1 MKRGQKKRTTRAV
14 TRKPARASRAPE
26 LAADA
31 EWLETDG
38 LGGYAMLPVTGART
52 RRYHAFFTAALEA
65 PLGRH
70 ALLKDLLV
78 WFQTDSGTTALST
91 ARFADGTLE
100 PANGATLK
108 SFRSEP
114 WPTWKWRTPDGHDIE
129 IECFLA
135 HEQQTL
141 VWRARRTRGRG
152 PAWLHIRPL
161 LSGAP
166 HHALTHANEELATEP
181 VGEHGFRAQ
190 WRRHGAG
197 LRVSSDAPHAH
208 EPRWWFN
215 FQLTEEEA
223 RGHDCVEDLL
233 QPGVFSGDLL
243 QGPMHLVATLAPDLP
258 EAPEELARRA
268 EQLRAAEARRRKSLG
283 DPLLRA
289 ADQYLVR
296 RGDKRSL
303 IAGYPWF
310 GDYGRD
316 TMIALRGLL
325 HATGRHAEAREVL
338 AAWAALVDEN
348 GSLPNTFAE
357 AGGDALMNSA
367 DAPLWF
373 VLAAAEHLATRA
385 PKHAR
390 AEREVIH
397 AAALRVLQGILDG
410 RHPLLHL
417 GEDGLLAHGS
427 GSTQLTWM
435 DAMVDGRPVTPR
447 AGKAVEIQALWLN
460 ALHLWASDLK
470 GARKVLTRG
479 LKSFRARFVL
489 PGATHLADVVDVE
502 HEPGRIDASLR
513 PNQIF
518 ALGGLPLT
526 LVPRAM
532 ARTMLEHVEMAL
544 VTEAGLRT
552 LDPGTAEYSAR
563 CTGSAAE
570 RDQAY
575 HQGTVWPW
583 LSAAFVAAWVCQR
596 GGTPAARH
604 EARERFFRP
613 LLQRFGSP
621 GLGHLAEIADGDAP
635 YAPRGAP
642 FQAWSLGAFLEIDR
656 GILA

>member
-1 MKRGQKKRTTRAV
+1 
-14 TRKPARASRAPE
+14 
-26 LAADA
+26 
-31 EWLETDG
+31 
-38 LGGYAMLPVTGART
+38 MLPVMGART
-52 RRYHAFFTAALEA
+52 RRYHALLTTALEA

-78 WFQTDSGTTALST
+78 WFQSDSGTTALST
-91 ARFADGTLE
+91 ARFADGTEE
-100 PANGATLK
+100 PTNGATLK
-108 SFRSEP
+108 SFRAEP
-114 WPTWKWRTPDGHDIE
+114 WPTWQWRTPDGHDIE

-135 HEQQTL
+135 HEARTL

-152 PAWLHIRPL
+152 PAWIHIRPL
-161 LSGAP
+161 LGGTP

-181 VGEHGFRAQ
+181 VGAHGFRAL
-190 WRRHGAG
+190 WRRHGSE
-197 LRVSSDAPHAH
+197 LRVGSDAPHAH

-215 FQLTEEEA
+215 FHLAEEEA

-243 QGPMHLVATLAPDLP
+243 QGPVHLVATLAPDLP

-268 EQLRAAEARRRKSLG
+268 GQLRAAEAKRRKTLG
-283 DPLLRA
+283 DALHRA

-316 TMIALRGLL
+316 TMLALRGLL
-325 HATGRHAEAREVL
+325 HATGRHDEARTVL
-338 AAWAALVDEN
+338 AAWAGLVDEQ
-348 GSLPNTFAE
+348 GALPNTFAE
-357 AGGDALMNSA
+357 AGGSALLNSA

-373 VLAAAEHLATRA
+373 AVVAAEHLSLRA
-385 PKHAR
+385 AKHAR
-390 AEREVIH
+390 AERKTIR
-397 AAALRVLQGILDG
+397 AAALRVLQGILAG
-410 RHPLLHL
+410 RHPLLRL
-417 GEDGLLAHGS
+417 GDDGLLSHGS

-435 DAMVDGRPVTPR
+435 DAMVQGTPVTPR

-460 ALHLWASDLK
+460 ALHLWAGEQK
-470 GARKVLTRG
+470 GARKILARG
-479 LKSFRARFVL
+479 RKNFRARFVL

-518 ALGGLPLT
+518 ALGALPLT

-544 VTEAGLRT
+544 VTDAGLRT
-552 LDPGTAEYSAR
+552 LDPGAAEYRGR

-570 RDQAY
+570 RDSAY

-583 LSAAFVAAWVCQR
+583 LSAPFVEAWVRQR
-596 GGTPAARH
+596 GDTQQARN
-604 EARERFFRP
+604 EARKRFFSP
-613 LLQRFGSP
+613 LLARFGSP
-621 GLGHLAEIADGDAP
+621 GLGHLAEIMDGDEP
-635 YAPRGAP
+635 HAPRGAP
-642 FQAWSLGAFLEIDR
+642 FQAWSLGAVLHLER
-656 GILA
+656 VVLAR